1 MRWFCVLLCVTL
13 AFILPASGQAAYYV
27 ERDGIVK
34 PVAKG
39 NPEQEHPAQWQVRL
53 YRQGAPQ
60 SGPGWGE
67 IIGQSANDARE
78 ELQRSRDFQQ
88 RMAQFCKD
96 DSQNGSQK
104 EDYGLTY
111 SNALGPIA
119 VYVKN
124 KPADGKA
131 EKADKD
137 KKASEPDP
145 PESEAFDLAD
155 RISELEKEFLAA
167 TDEKRVKKNPS
178 RYPFAPASAPWNFAT
193 KLAQTKKQF
202 EQLPVAAFDGPPPGA
217 AADAVT
223 RVKAAL
229 TDLETNL
236 LPPMRKLLADMML
249 DGKWK
254 HAGFIYVA
262 TRSGNQLRLTAED
275 PDALRFRNI
284 TIEGDATLNGEMQ
297 FIYDNGCEPIW
308 VPFTADLTFDTD
320 AEGILISVPR
330 VGRKKTTCEQVTQ
343 GTMRMM
349 FWRPEE

>member
-1 MRWFCVLLCVTL
+1 MRWSCLLVYVTL
-13 AFILPASGQAAYYV
+13 AVILPASGQAVYYV

-34 PVAKG
+34 PVAEG
-39 NPEQEHPAQWQVRL
+39 NPEKEHPDQWQVRL
-53 YRQGAPQ
+53 YRQGASQ
-60 SGPGWGE
+60 SGRGWGQ
-67 IIGQSANDARE
+67 IIGQSADDARE
-78 ELQRSRDFQQ
+78 ELQRSRQFQQ
-88 RMAQFCKD
+88 RFAQFCKD

-104 EDYGLTY
+104 EDDGLAY

-119 VYVKN
+119 VYRKT
-124 KPADGKA
+124 KPAKA
-131 EKADKD
+131 KVEKTE

-155 RISELEKEFLAA
+155 RISELEKDFLAV

-178 RYPFAPASAPWNFAT
+178 RYPFAPASAPWNFAN

-217 AADAVT
+217 AADAVA

-236 LPPMRKLLADMML
+236 LPPMRKLLADLML
-249 DGKWK
+249 DGQWK
-254 HAGFIYVA
+254 HAGFIYTA
-262 TRSGNQLRLTAED
+262 ARSGNQLSLAAED

-284 TIEGDATLNGEMQ
+284 TIEGDATLKGEIQ
-297 FIYDNGCEPIW
+297 FIYDNGCEPVW
-308 VPFTADLTFDTD
+308 VPFTAELTFDTD